1 MFFLVAACVVTLD
14 ITTKAAVHQLHGDII
29 TLVPGWF
36 MIGSYMNR
44 GLLFGLVP
52 LAPAVVQNSL
62 VSVGLVLVLIYRLRC
77 RELKRSLDMGLAAML
92 GGGIANLWDRMAD
105 GWVTDFIHVK
115 PLPVTNIADWAIVLG
130 LAITVWQSSK
140 EPHIASHSD

>member
-1 MFFLVAACVVTLD
+1 
-14 ITTKAAVHQLHGDII
+14 
-29 TLVPGWF
+29 

>member
-1 MFFLVAACVVTLD
+1 
-14 ITTKAAVHQLHGDII
+14 
-29 TLVPGWF
+29 

-44 GLLFGLVP
+44 GLLFVP